1 MSGNKIRII
10 WSDEAK
16 ADLKYVHD
24 RILKR
29 TKSAT
34 NAKNVK
40 NDIIQASK
48 NINFIEQYQEDE
60 FLKNPFRRIIVRHFR
75 IVYVADNESSIII
88 LELFDSY
95 RNPIHLRK

>member
-29 TKSAT
+29 TKSVT

-40 NDIIQASK
+40 IDIK
-48 NINFIEQYQEDE
+48 
-60 FLKNPFRRIIVRHFR
+60 FL
-75 IVYVADNESSIII
+75 
-88 LELFDSY
+88 
-95 RNPIHLRK
+95 